1 MINKE
6 NISNEYEQKLD
17 KFVVTYVM
25 LNNKKILINQ
35 YQCSD
40 FYKSYVSE
48 DEFIVTLLY
57 NNKIIG
63 HILDVDII
71 KEVSNNRVELYIN
84 L

>member
-1 MINKE
+1 MFE

-40 FYKSYVSE
+40 F
-48 DEFIVTLLY
+48 
-57 NNKIIG
+57 
-63 HILDVDII
+63 
-71 KEVSNNRVELYIN
+71 IN
-84 L
+84 LMFLKMSSL

>member
-1 MINKE
+1 MFE

-71 KEVSNNRVELYIN
+71 KEVNNNRVELYIN